1 MKRREALKAIA
12 VGSTGLVLRTPGA
25 DSVTAEVH
33 SHVGQKLALAPA
45 SSWRPRFFSDL
56 QTDTVAVIAELI
68 IPETD
73 TPGARAAR
81 VHEHM
86 DLVLSEESPA
96 VQKAFLKGLSWI
108 DQKSRERFG
117 ADFKEITP
125 DYQTLILTEL
135 SSEGTEDEIGRRFF
149 EDIRRRTTFAYY
161 TSEIGIH
168 QELKYKGNA
177 ILGSWP
183 GCPHPGHHGDSEP

>member
-12 VGSTGLVLRTPGA
+12 VGSRGLVLRTPGA
-25 DSVTAEVH
+25 DSVSAQAH
-33 SHVGQKLALAPA
+33 SHAGQKLALAQA
-45 SSWRPRFFSDL
+45 SSWRPRFLSSV
-56 QTDTVAVIAELI
+56 QNETVAVIAELI

-81 VHEHM
+81 VHEHI

-108 DQKSRERFG
+108 DRKSRQRFG
-117 ADFKEITP
+117 ADFREISP
-125 DYQTLILTEL
+125 DHQTLFFTEL
-135 SSEGTEDEIGRRFF
+135 SGEDGGDEIGRRFF
-149 EDIRRRTTFAYY
+149 QDIKRRTTFAYY

-168 QELKYKGNA
+168 RELKYKGNA
-177 ILGSWP
+177 ILGHWP
-183 GCPHPGHHGDSEP
+183 GCPHPDHHGDSES

>member
-1 MKRREALKAIA
+1 MKRRDALKAIA

-25 DSVTAEVH
+25 DSVSAQVH
-33 SHVGQKLALAPA
+33 SHGGQKLALAQV
-45 SSWRPRFFSDL
+45 SSWSPRFLSGV
-56 QTDTVAVIAELI
+56 QTETVAVIAELI
-68 IPETD
+68 IPQTD

-81 VHEHM
+81 VHEYI

-96 VQKAFLKGLSWI
+96 VQKAFLNGLSWI
-108 DQKSRERFG
+108 DGKSRQRFG

-125 DYQTLILTEL
+125 EHQTVILTEL
-135 SSEGTEDEIGRRFF
+135 SAERGADETGRRFF
-149 EDIRRRTTFAYY
+149 EDIKRRTTFAYY